1 MQTSPGRTP
10 HPGRNAQV
18 SWGRVIRLIDFS
30 KLESNTEGSRMVV
43 DSLVKEGVCW
53 LLIPWSKKGVLI
65 VGYLVRKGGLDASGV
80 GSGTERHEF
89 SPQFILKKEKP
100 GQRRAP

>member
-43 DSLVKEGVCW
+43 DSLVKEGGVLVVDYLVKKRGAGCW
-53 LLIPWSKKGVLI
+53 L
-65 VGYLVRKGGLDASGV
+65 
-80 GSGTERHEF
+80 
-89 SPQFILKKEKP
+89 P
-100 GQRRAP
+100 GQKRGS